1 MKIRVAAIVA
11 VTAALIGPPAIAAAQ
26 EPSPPPTPAGQ
37 TPRPPQS
44 ARAGGQAAYSRTPL
58 KVTVVLSRYQGEKR
72 ISSMPYVLGVMASST
87 SYGPAQKTTLRMGV
101 EVPVAQT
108 VFSGGEGKNTPVS
121 SYSYRSVGTNIDCG
135 ATFDDAAAAGLFQLA
150 LTVADSSLGL
160 DSAKRTGDGIAPNV
174 PSFRSFNSS
183 FTALL
188 RDGQTMQYT
197 SATDPV
203 TGEVMKID
211 VTAAVMK

>member
-1 MKIRVAAIVA
+1 MKIRFAAGIA
-11 VTAALIGPPAIAAAQ
+11 LIAALLAPPIVAQ
-26 EPSPPPTPAGQ
+26 EPVPPPEAGQPPGGRKTPA
-37 TPRPPQS
+37 PV
-44 ARAGGQAAYSRTPL
+44 PL

-72 ISSMPYVLGVMASST
+72 LSSMPYVLGVMASGW
-87 SYGPAQKTTLRMGV
+87 GPGPKTALRMGV

-108 VFSGGEGKNTPVS
+108 RITTDGKPGPVS
-121 SYSYRSVGTNIDCG
+121 SYSYRDVGTNIDCG
-135 ATFDDAAAAGLFQLA
+135 ATFDESRPGIFQLA
-150 LTVADSSLGL
+150 LTVSDSSVGL
-160 DSAKRTGDGIAPNV
+160 DTPKRAGGGDGPVAPDL
-174 PSFRSFNSS
+174 PSFRNFNSS

-203 TGEVMKID
+203 SGEVMKID